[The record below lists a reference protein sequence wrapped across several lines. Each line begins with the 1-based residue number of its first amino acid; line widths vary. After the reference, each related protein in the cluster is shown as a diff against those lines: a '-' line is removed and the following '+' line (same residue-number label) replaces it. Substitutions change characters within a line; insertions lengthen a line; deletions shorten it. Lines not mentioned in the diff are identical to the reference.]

1 LPSGRGNGARFP
13 DDQEAAVASFIS
25 SRSGVWAGAVVIA
38 GLLLALGMALG
49 GCEDDVT
56 DLDHLDDAGQ
66 N

>member
-1 LPSGRGNGARFP
+1 M
-13 DDQEAAVASFIS
+13 ASFIS
-25 SRSGVWAGAVVIA
+25 GMGRSGVWAGAVVIA

-56 DLDHLDDAGQ
+56 DLDHLDDAGAE

>member
-1 LPSGRGNGARFP
+1 MSIFANMGRT
-13 DDQEAAVASFIS
+13 
-25 SRSGVWAGAVVIA
+25 GVWAGAVVIA

-56 DLDHLDDAGQ
+56 DLDHLMDAGAAE

>member
-1 LPSGRGNGARFP
+1 MT
-13 DDQEAAVASFIS
+13 SFIS
-25 SRSGVWAGAVVIA
+25 GMGRTGVWAGAVLIA

-56 DLDHLDDAGQ
+56 DLDYLQDAGPADMAATE

>member
-1 LPSGRGNGARFP
+1 
-13 DDQEAAVASFIS
+13 VASFIS

-56 DLDHLDDAGQ
+56 DLDHLDDAGPVA

>member
-1 LPSGRGNGARFP
+1 M
-13 DDQEAAVASFIS
+13 ASFIS

-49 GCEDDVT
+49 GCEDDVS
-56 DLDHLDDAGQ
+56 DLDHLDDAGAVP